1 MYIIKLKFCFIKI
14 YTPLENSILFNNKI
28 AQSQHFGIIESLQTT
43 IKICLCYENYRIITQ
58 NYSNDK
64 KTSSTIIILNF

>member
-43 IKICLCYENYRIITQ
+43 IKKYVYAMRIIE
-58 NYSNDK
+58 
-64 KTSSTIIILNF
+64 L

>member
-1 MYIIKLKFCFIKI
+1 MRFTDFSQDVPFSSYYIIKLKFCFIKI

-43 IKICLCYENYRIITQ
+43 IKNMFML
-58 NYSNDK
+58 
-64 KTSSTIIILNF
+64 